1 MAFLI
6 PAALAGLSFLVDGK
20 SIQQSQF
27 SSYGTIQKVR
37 RGRIP
42 VSSTIPASHIKNAPA
57 YTIPSASFL
66 EADNQRIADQLVL
79 VDENSDAFEKRNA
92 IRQANDPEVKKLLKI
107 VTDFIKRKGLV
118 VYGGTALNA
127 LLPENDKFYNYS
139 EEIPDYDF
147 FSPNAQQDAM
157 ELADIF
163 YKSGYQDAQAR
174 SGVHSGTNKAS
185 TPSKF
190 IFYLILR
197 YLPILFSLRILL
209 RCHKRF

>member
-20 SIQQSQF
+20 SNQTSQV

-37 RGRIP
+37 KGRIP

-57 YTIPSASFL
+57 YTIPSATFL
-66 EADNQRIADQLVL
+66 EADNQRIANQLVL
-79 VDENSDAFEKRNA
+79 VEETADAFEKRNA

-107 VTDFIKRKGLV
+107 VTDFIKQKGLV

-127 LLPENDKFYNYS
+127 LLPEGDKFYNYS

-174 SGVHSGTNKAS
+174 SGVHPGTMKS
-185 TPSKF
+185 KLHTPQ
-190 IFYLILR
+190 IY
-197 YLPILFSLRILL
+197 ILL
-209 RCHKRF
+209 IRSICQFYSAG